1 MRIFYLFI
9 ILCFFSCSN
18 NQNKN
23 NESSSGDK
31 EIDSLYNVVVAKH
44 DEVMPKITNI
54 KNYQMI
60 LRADLENIDNP
71 NDIKEKKEVILK
83 LVNKLQKGDDAMFD
97 WMNNF
102 KNKHLNAE
110 FYAKT
115 KKDQIIKY
123 LKEEEDKIDGV
134 AMLMLEGIGE
144 AEIFLKKT
152 PK

>member
-31 EIDSLYNVVVAKH
+31 EIDSLYNVVMAKH

-60 LRADLENIDNP
+60 LRADLENADNP
-71 NDIKEKKEVILK
+71 KDIKEKKEVILK

-110 FYAKT
+110 FYTKT

-123 LKEEEDKIDGV
+123 LKEEEDKIDAV